1 MSTEELLA
9 DVIAAL
15 ARIDLSLDGVA
26 QSLTSG
32 DRLRHA
38 RLRTSSLN
46 VDDRALYS
54 AYDSMLDA
62 RAILSRQK
70 RKLEVSLA
78 KIDNQPKFAIGDEV
92 QIVHCGDRNNNNGR
106 CGYVSGATPLFLYIV
121 LYRTRSKPQLTV
133 KKMREYVSHVRNVG
147 DVASDS
153 FVTARSNDS
162 NGRSD

>member
-1 MSTEELLA
+1 MSTEESLA

-26 QSLTSG
+26 QSRTSG
-32 DRLRHA
+32 DRLCHA
-38 RLRTSSLN
+38 RLRASSLD

-121 LYRTRSKPQLTV
+121 LYRTRGKPQVTV
-133 KKMREYVSHVRNVG
+133 KKMRKYVSHVRNVG
-147 DVASDS
+147 HVASDS

-162 NGRSD
+162 SGRSD